1 VGVRRFEVFLVNLDP
16 TVGSEIRKAR
26 PCVVVSPDEM
36 NRYVRTVVVAPL
48 TTAGRPY
55 PSRVPVRFAGK
66 NGQVVVDQLR
76 TVDKIRL
83 ARRWARSNRARPP
96 RSSRSC
102 GSSSRPEGRGA
113 LQRTVP
119 GCRRVVGGG
128 GRSRTAD
135 GDFADVSWR

>member
-1 VGVRRFEVFLVNLDP
+1 MGVRRFEVFLVNLDP

-48 TTAGRPY
+48 TTTGRPY

-76 TVDKIRL
+76 TVDKVRL
-83 ARRWARSNRARPP
+83 ARQL
-96 RSSRSC
+96 
-102 GSSSRPEGRGA
+102 GA
-113 LQRTVP
+113 LEPREAAAVLEVL
-119 GCRRVVGGG
+119 REF
-128 GRSRTAD
+128 
-135 GDFADVSWR
+135 FAP

>member
-1 VGVRRFEVFLVNLDP
+1 MGVSRFEVFLVNLDP
-16 TVGSEIRKAR
+16 TVGSEIRKSR

-83 ARRWARSNRARPP
+83 ARRL
-96 RSSRSC
+96 
-102 GSSSRPEGRGA
+102 GA
-113 LQRTVP
+113 LEPREAAAVLEVL
-119 GCRRVVGGG
+119 REF
-128 GRSRTAD
+128 
-135 GDFADVSWR
+135 FAP

>member
-1 VGVRRFEVFLVNLDP
+1 VGVSRFEVFLVNLDP
-16 TVGSEIRKAR
+16 TVGSEIRKSR

-76 TVDKIRL
+76 TVDKVRL
-83 ARRWARSNRARPP
+83 ARQL
-96 RSSRSC
+96 
-102 GSSSRPEGRGA
+102 GA
-113 LQRTVP
+113 LEPREAAAVLEVL
-119 GCRRVVGGG
+119 REF
-128 GRSRTAD
+128 
-135 GDFADVSWR
+135 FAP

>member
-83 ARRWARSNRARPP
+83 ARRL
-96 RSSRSC
+96 
-102 GSSSRPEGRGA
+102 GA
-113 LQRTVP
+113 LEPREAAAVLEVL
-119 GCRRVVGGG
+119 REF
-128 GRSRTAD
+128 
-135 GDFADVSWR
+135 FAP